1 MPQTDSTDPA
11 GIPAGGETGPGPI
24 PLPVRKPSTDPAKT
38 SGETRT
44 PDEAQRANVARAL
57 RATRRAA
64 SGTSGTP
71 VPAARPSGAGSTPP
85 PHGRPPEESATSPSR
100 LPRTRVLVGA
110 IAGALLLL
118 GALLLPGLGD
128 DPRTPTASHL
138 AGENPRAG
146 STRSEAAPSDE
157 GAKNSAESAEE
168 KRKAGNTGEV
178 PPDGA
183 EKDQGK
189 GKNTSG
195 AHAPEDVGEAVS
207 DSSGVASGAGAKTSG
222 DEAAPDRKDG
232 TVTGQT
238 LTGRQSGKCLSGGG
252 AGAQLTIRTC
262 DGSADQ
268 RWEFRSDGT
277 VRSQGLCMDLVGAS
291 KDNGTAVRVASCTG
305 AAAQQFDLNA
315 TDDLVARFAA
325 KCVDV
330 YDSRS
335 ADGTRAVLWPCTGA
349 ANQTWTLP

>member
-11 GIPAGGETGPGPI
+11 GIPAGGGTGPGPN
-24 PLPVRKPSTDPAKT
+24 PLPVRKPSTGPAKT

-71 VPAARPSGAGSTPP
+71 VPTARPSGAGGTPP
-85 PHGRPPEESATSPSR
+85 PHGHPPEESAASSSR
-100 LPRTRVLVGA
+100 LPRKPVLVRA
-110 IAGALLLL
+110 VAGALLLL
-118 GALLLPGLGD
+118 GALLLPGIGD
-128 DPRTPTASHL
+128 DPTTPTASQR
-138 AGENPRAG
+138 AGEDPRAG
-146 STRSEAAPSDE
+146 STPEVAPSDD
-157 GAKNSAESAEE
+157 GAKNSAEE
-168 KRKAGNTGEV
+168 KRKAGDTEEV

-183 EKDQGK
+183 EKDQEKGK
-189 GKNTSG
+189 GKGKDTSG
-195 AHAPEDVGEAVS
+195 SPAPEDVGEAVS
-207 DSSGVASGAGAKTSG
+207 DDSGAGTKTSG
-222 DEAAPDRKDG
+222 DEVGPDRKDG

-252 AGAQLTIRTC
+252 TGAQLTIRTC

-268 RWEFRSDGT
+268 RWDFRSDGT
-277 VRSQGLCMDLVGAS
+277 VRSRGLCMDLVGAS
-291 KDNGTAVRVASCTG
+291 KDNGTAVRVASCSG
-305 AAAQQFDLNA
+305 AAAQQFHLNA

-335 ADGTRAVLWPCTGA
+335 TDGTRVVLWPCTGA
-349 ANQTWTLP
+349 ANQTWTRS